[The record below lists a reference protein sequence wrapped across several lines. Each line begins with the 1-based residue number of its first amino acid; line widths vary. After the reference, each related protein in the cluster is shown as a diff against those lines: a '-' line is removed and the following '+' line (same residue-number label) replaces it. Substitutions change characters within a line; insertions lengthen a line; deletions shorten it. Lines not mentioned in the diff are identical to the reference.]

1 MDDLLLVGDHVNE
14 FVGDDLRVQV
24 VEPNPVEVQFAQ
36 LLQKSRQGGAVL
48 QVQAVP
54 GDVLGDDDQFL
65 GSPGLQLPGLP
76 QKGVHGAAAVPAP
89 QLGDDAEGTAVAA
102 PLGDLQIGGIGR
114 GGHHPLPVVIGP
126 VDALEVLRVLPGH
139 ELLHR
144 RHHVGVAAGAQHAVH
159 LGQLF
164 PDVVRVALGE
174 AARHQQLFQLAL
186 VLQLGELQNV
196 LDGLAF
202 GGLNKAAGVQHRHVG
217 PLRVAGDG
225 VAGVPAQGHHLLGV
239 HQVLGTAERDKGY
252 FVWHH
257 HRSNV
262 FLFFSQEIP
271 PSADGGLLC
280 PRRQSNQN
288 AAGDAADGLRLRFA
302 PPRSIGLLS
311 PDPITGDAYLS
322 GLAIFPARKI

>member
-1 MDDLLLVGDHVNE
+1 MFSMASLL
-14 FVGDDLRVQV
+14 
-24 VEPNPVEVQFAQ
+24 A
-36 LLQKSRQGGAVL
+36 
-48 QVQAVP
+48 
-54 GDVLGDDDQFL
+54 
-65 GSPGLQLPGLP
+65 
-76 QKGVHGAAAVPAP
+76 
-89 QLGDDAEGTAVAA
+89 
-102 PLGDLQIGGIGR
+102 
-114 GGHHPLPVVIGP
+114 
-126 VDALEVLRVLPGH
+126 
-139 ELLHR
+139 
-144 RHHVGVAAGAQHAVH
+144 
-159 LGQLF
+159 
-164 PDVVRVALGE
+164 
-174 AARHQQLFQLAL
+174 
-186 VLQLGELQNV
+186 
-196 LDGLAF
+196 
-202 GGLNKAAGVQHRHVG
+202 AAGVQHRHVG

-262 FLFFSQEIP
+262 FLFFSQGGFAVLLFLCLPPGGEGGPKGRMRGQLRIALRLQRIP